1 MPTSSEQ
8 RRMASPSGDFLV
20 PTPHVEHAADGTIY
34 VTERYPLPSY
44 PVRVTEPFDR
54 FAAEVPDRV
63 FMADRKAGG
72 DGWRTISYGEMHDHM
87 RRAAQFLL
95 DQDLSAECPLV
106 ILSGNDIEHATL
118 ALAAM
123 HVGIPYAAVSTAY
136 SLSGGD
142 YGRLKDVLGTVT
154 PGLIYAADA
163 TVFGPAA
170 NAAAPG
176 VPLIADAAAGGA
188 ERTFADILATSPTQA
203 VDRAAAAVT
212 GDTIAKFL
220 FTSGST
226 GTPKA
231 VINTHRMLCSNQVM
245 TRESF
250 AFMKEEPPVFLDWAP
265 WNHTASGNK
274 VFLMN
279 IFNGGTYYIDD
290 GRPTK
295 ADIGKSIRNLKEVS
309 PTWYF
314 NVPTGYDALIPHL
327 KADAE
332 LRKTFFKNLK
342 MFWYAG
348 ASLAQHSWDALKE
361 LAIET
366 TGREIVIGTGLGA
379 TETAPAALFC
389 TWPQD
394 AAGNVGLPIPGVTLK
409 LVPFEGKYDARLKGD
424 NITPGYWRQPELS
437 AAAFDEEGFYRLG
450 DALLPMDPDDLTKG
464 FRFDGR
470 TAENFKLDTGTWV
483 ATGALRMAVIEH
495 FGDLIRDVAITGA
508 DRPYLGALIF
518 PREPEKAADPTYIE
532 SLREKLASFA
542 AAASGSSTRIKR
554 LLVVEEPPS
563 MNAGELTD
571 KGSLNQRAVLR
582 NRAPLVEELY
592 AGSGRVVALD
602 GR

>member
-1 MPTSSEQ
+1 MQTSSEQ
-8 RRMASPSGDFLV
+8 RRAGAVSGDFLV
-20 PTPHVEHAADGTIY
+20 PAPQVRRAADGVIY
-34 VTERYPLPSY
+34 VTERHALPSY

-63 FMADRKAGG
+63 FLADRKHGG
-72 DGWRTISYGEMHDHM
+72 GWRTITYGAMHAHM

-95 DQDLSAECPLV
+95 DRNLSTERPLV

-123 HVGIPYAAVSTAY
+123 HAGIPYAPVSPVY

-142 YGRLKDVLGTVT
+142 HGRLKEVLATIT
-154 PGLIYAADA
+154 PGLIYAADGA
-163 TVFGPAA
+163 LFGPAA
-170 NAAAPG
+170 SAAAPG
-176 VPLIADAAAGGA
+176 VPLIADTAVGGEA
-188 ERTFADILATSPTQA
+188 SFADILATRPTDA
-203 VDRAAAAVT
+203 VEAAASRIT

-231 VINTHRMLCSNQVM
+231 VINTHRMLCSNQM
-245 TRESF
+245 MARESY

-274 VFLMN
+274 VFLMAV
-279 IFNGGTYYIDD
+279 FNGGTFYIDD

-295 ADIGKSIRNLKEVS
+295 ADIGRSIRNLREVS

-327 KADAE
+327 EADAA
-332 LRKTFFKNLK
+332 LRETFFRDLR
-342 MFWYAG
+342 MLWYAG
-348 ASLAQHSWDALKE
+348 ASLAQHSWDALTR
-361 LAIET
+361 LARET
-366 TGREIVIGTGLGA
+366 TGRDIVIATGLGA

-394 AAGNVGLPIPGVTLK
+394 TAGNVGLPLPGVTLK
-409 LVPFEGKYDARLKGD
+409 LVPLDGKYDARLKGD

-450 DALLPMDPDDLTKG
+450 DALSPMDPDDLSRG
-464 FRFDGR
+464 FRFGGR

-495 FGDLIRDVAITGA
+495 FGDLVRDVAITGA
-508 DRPYLGALIF
+508 DRPYLGGLVF
-518 PREPEKAADPTYIE
+518 PREPEKAGDPAYLAA
-532 SLREKLASFA
+532 LRERLASFA
-542 AAASGSSTRIKR
+542 AAASGSSTRILR
-554 LLVVEEPPS
+554 LLVVAEPPS
-563 MNAGELTD
+563 MNEGELTD

-582 NRAPLVEELY
+582 NRAGLVEELY
-592 AGSGRVVALD
+592 DGSARVVTLD
-602 GR
+602 ER